1 MWLLCTL
8 KMVVKPRNCPQQTY
22 SNVDQKEGLL
32 KDKLEQN
39 EEGLPQSL
47 FSSQLCHCGHGQAGD
62 EVGAASVVQV
72 SESTQREGVSHLLQS
87 QPAACSREEPPWQQP
102 PPLCSHT
109 VLMLYWGRQ
118 HTGPLCL
125 HVARALK
132 HATLLCVQMNKQ
144 NSTSS
149 KSLSV
154 KQNIF
159 AEGKS
164 PRTEL
169 GALSWA
175 STLAFDKLIYRPKY
189 LCLLIWIFFYEIGL

>member
-1 MWLLCTL
+1 MKKDFPTACLAPSFPT
-8 KMVVKPRNCPQQTY
+8 VVM
-22 SNVDQKEGLL
+22 
-32 KDKLEQN
+32 DKQVI
-39 EEGLPQSL
+39 S
-47 FSSQLCHCGHGQAGD
+47 CD
-62 EVGAASVVQV
+62 KVGAASVAQV
-72 SESTQREGVSHLLQS
+72 SKSTQRGVSHLLQS

-189 LCLLIWIFFYEIGL
+189 LCLLTWIFFFFLWDRALVCC

>member
-1 MWLLCTL
+1 MLTKKKADWKTSWN
-8 KMVVKPRNCPQQTY
+8 KMKDFPTACLAPSFATVVM
-22 SNVDQKEGLL
+22 
-32 KDKLEQN
+32 DKQVI
-39 EEGLPQSL
+39 S
-47 FSSQLCHCGHGQAGD
+47 CD
-62 EVGAASVVQV
+62 KVGAASVAQV
-72 SESTQREGVSHLLQS
+72 SKSTQREGVSHLLQS

-109 VLMLYWGRQ
+109 VLMLYWGCQ
-118 HTGPLCL
+118 HTGPLYL

-169 GALSWA
+169 GALWA

-189 LCLLIWIFFYEIGL
+189 LCLLTWIFFFLWARALLCC